1 MRVLI
6 LGPVVN
12 NKTSGGV
19 AVFDEGL
26 CNGFKELGDES
37 NILSIEKSSK
47 LDNLVIK
54 SNKPKPSKIPF
65 LTGRIAKA
73 IKQYKPDLVISSLQ
87 YSIGIKKYKRKWP
100 SAKYIQVLH
109 GFPCPINGKFKWWSV
124 NKVAKYSRKHF
135 NYVVTV
141 SFLSYAINKK
151 INNILCDKVIHNGC
165 ALVPNNS
172 NSERTI
178 DFIYVGRLFRDKEVE
193 MIGDAFKLLKN
204 AKPELKLA
212 VAGFGELEPL
222 FTNGK
227 FKDSGIEFLG
237 KLTQDQV
244 KDYLSRSK
252 FFISMNPLEPFGTVF
267 NEAVM
272 NGCNIVTQSSNGSMA
287 LFLKKDYFHCADCVN
302 KNELSNRLLMISDSY
317 TPISNE
323 EKQKFVDYMSFRR
336 AAKEYKDLAFK
347 NKEQ

>member
-12 NKTSGGV
+12 ENTSGGV

-100 SAKYIQVLH
+100 GAKYIQVLH
-109 GFPCPINGKFKWWSV
+109 GFPCPINGKFKSWSV

-151 INNILCDKVIHNGC
+151 INKIICDRVIHNGC
-165 ALVPNNS
+165 ALIPNDN
-172 NSERTI
+172 EFPRI
-178 DFIYVGRLFRDKEVE
+178 YDFVYVGRLFKDKEVE
-193 MIGDAFKLLKN
+193 MIGDAFSLLK
-204 AKPELKLA
+204 KRMPKTRL
-212 VAGFGELEPL
+212 VVVGYGELESM
-222 FTNGK
+222 FTKGK
-227 FKDSGIEFLG
+227 FANSGIEFLG
-237 KLTQDQV
+237 KKSQIEVRDI
-244 KDYLSRSK
+244 LSKTK
-252 FFISMNPLEPFGTVF
+252 FFVSMNPLEPFGTVF
-267 NEAVM
+267 NEAIM
-272 NGCNIVTQSSNGSMA
+272 NGCNIVTQSTSGGTP
-287 LFLKKDYFHCADCVN
+287 LFMKNDFYHPADCTN
-302 KNELSNRLLMISDSY
+302 ADELCDILSKAMQNYCEIDSK
-317 TPISNE
+317 T
-323 EKQKFVDYMSFRR
+323 KQEYVDYLSFERC
-336 AAKEYKDLAFK
+336 AKEYKSLLADYD
-347 NKEQ
+347 